1 MRLPK
6 LSFFSI
12 ALLSLSL
19 SGCGGDNIANGDD
32 GTTPGDGNDLV
43 DPGEGNP
50 GDDDSYTLTVDT
62 TPRILQRGQSFTLI
76 YELDKVTPSALNYD
90 LAVSGNAVSGEDY
103 TISTTSALSFAAG
116 SDNASIT
123 IITNKKPDIYDG
135 VTLALAFTNSADET
149 LTQQFLISGNVY
161 LNDTGLL
168 TYSDSNDYAL
178 ASQTGGDYAM
188 QDAAY
193 GLDVI
198 INSAAVANNGGDI
211 PDSSR
216 PLYKNSLDLDSNDSE
231 YKGPVGF
238 RFIKL
243 ADNGMPVAATSN
255 NYACV
260 ADEVTGLTWQVK
272 GPANIITNLETDP
285 TLPGRYKMTDNYN
298 YMAAN
303 FSYPWSASKLGTPGK
318 GWSSTLD
325 GKTLD
330 TADLKKGEDFANAY
344 CGYLPDAN
352 GERDFDLYCNSG
364 SYANETNYFAICG
377 QTNWVVP
384 SVEQLRSIIDYNK
397 AVDVTAATATDHVL
411 AETFFD
417 CPTNDCVL
425 PPTDSNPLYWT
436 SSQVKGAEG
445 LAWCVNLQNGTVQ
458 TCNKREFNK
467 VILVSSNVPTEFFT
481 PNTADANEAIE

>member
-43 DPGEGNP
+43 DPGDGNT
-50 GDDDSYTLTVDT
+50 GDDGTYTLTVDT
-62 TPRILQRGQSFTLI
+62 TPRILQRGQTFTLN
-76 YELDKVTPSALNYD
+76 YALDKVTPATLSYN
-90 LAVSGNAVSGEDY
+90 LAVTGNAVSGEDY
-103 TISTTSALSFAAG
+103 TISTTSVLTFAAG
-116 SDNASIT
+116 SDSASIT
-123 IITNKKPDIYDG
+123 ITTKQKPDVYDG
-135 VTLALAFTNSADET
+135 VTLALTFTNSADEA

-161 LNDTGLL
+161 LNDSGLT
-168 TYSDSNDYAL
+168 TYSDTNDYAL
-178 ASQTGGDYAM
+178 TAQAGGNFAM

-211 PDSSR
+211 TDSSR
-216 PLYKNSLDLDSNDSE
+216 PLYKNSKDLDSNDSE
-231 YKGPVGF
+231 YKGTAGF
-238 RFIKL
+238 RFVKM

-255 NYACV
+255 NYTCV
-260 ADEVTGLTWQVK
+260 EDEVTGLTWQVK
-272 GPANIITNLETDP
+272 GPTNTITNLETDP
-285 TLPGRYKMTDNYN
+285 SKPDRFKMAQSGN

-303 FSYPWSASKLGTPGK
+303 FSYPWSASTLGTAGK
-318 GWSSTLD
+318 GWYSSLNDSTLD
-325 GKTLD
+325 K
-330 TADLKKGEDFANAY
+330 ADVANGADFANAY
-344 CGYLPDAN
+344 CGYRQAS
-352 GERDFDLYCNSG
+352 GREFELYCNSG
-364 SYANETNYFAICG
+364 SYANETNFLAICG

-397 AVDVTAATATDHVL
+397 AVDLTAAAATDHVL
-411 AETFFD
+411 DETFFD
-417 CPTNDCVL
+417 CPSNDCVL
-425 PPTDSNPLYWT
+425 PAADSNPLYWT

-445 LAWCVNLQNGTVQ
+445 LAWCVNLQDGTVQ

-467 VILVSSNVPTEFFT
+467 VMLVSSNVPTEFFT
-481 PNTADANEAIE
+481 PNTDDANEDVE